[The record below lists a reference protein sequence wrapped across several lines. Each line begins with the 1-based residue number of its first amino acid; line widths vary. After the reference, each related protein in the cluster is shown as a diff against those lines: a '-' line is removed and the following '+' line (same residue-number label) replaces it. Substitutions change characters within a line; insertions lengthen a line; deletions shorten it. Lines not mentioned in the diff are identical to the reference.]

1 MTSVKP
7 LKKTINMTKKKLPPQ
22 LSVPKIYTPT
32 DRTPYTFTKD
42 YFQYSEYNWWH
53 VVHRWYMDSN
63 RPYKAKRKEECRVL
77 EIGSF
82 EGSSTV
88 WFIENLVKNYNCEL
102 HCVDR
107 WLEINPKDDATPDGE
122 ASMVGA
128 EGRFDSNVD
137 IACDLHLTQ
146 EQKDQKLFVWKGDSS
161 SQLVEI
167 TKQYG
172 ERSFD
177 IIYIDGSHDQN
188 QVMIDAMMSYKLL
201 DYGGMIVFDDYT
213 LYSGPG
219 QNLKSCIDVFY
230 LLNQDMLQ
238 PLYKLT
244 KRSPSHPDYDHH
256 VSEGDPSRDNVI
268 YLPINQAWY
277 RKYKHVP
284 SGNRKMVPGYE
295 D

>member
-1 MTSVKP
+1 
-7 LKKTINMTKKKLPPQ
+7 MTKK
-22 LSVPKIYTPT
+22 VPYVYTPT

-42 YFQYSEYNWWH
+42 YFRHSEYNWWH
-53 VVHRWYMDSN
+53 VAHRWYMEEE
-63 RPYKAKRKEECRVL
+63 RPYHIRKKSACKVL

-88 WFIENLVKNYNCEL
+88 WFIENLVKNYDCEL

-107 WLEINPKDDATPDGE
+107 WLEINPKDDATPDGK

-128 EGRFDSNVD
+128 ESRFDSNVS

-146 EQKDQKLFVWKGDSS
+146 EQKDEKLFVWKGCSS

-177 IIYIDGSHDQN
+177 IIFIDGSHDQN

-201 DYGGMIVFDDYT
+201 DYGGLIVFDDYT
-213 LYSGPG
+213 LYQGPD
-219 QNLKSCIDVFY
+219 QNLKSCIDSFY
-230 LLNQDMLQ
+230 ALNASMLA
-238 PLYKLT
+238 PVYKLT
-244 KRSPSHPDYDHH
+244 KRGPSSKLYDEH
-256 VSEGDPSRDNVI
+256 VSEGDPSMDNVI
-268 YLPINQAWY
+268 YLPINQAWF

-284 SGNRKMVPGYE
+284 SLNRKIIPGYHP
-295 D
+295 DSPKIPK